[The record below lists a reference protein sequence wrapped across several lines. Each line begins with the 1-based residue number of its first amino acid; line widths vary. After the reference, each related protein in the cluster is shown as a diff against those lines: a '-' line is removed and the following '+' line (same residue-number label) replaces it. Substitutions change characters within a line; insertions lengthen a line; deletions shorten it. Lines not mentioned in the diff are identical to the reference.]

1 MMCQVRWS
9 LTFDLCILFF
19 KFIKCHAIFKS
30 GFSSSSSR
38 PYSLLWLVKV
48 SIYTFFHV
56 PWCVNF
62 QCFLHLWQ
70 TQMQAD
76 TGWTSAGVPLINNR
90 TSGSPVVSDEA
101 CQSADIL
108 TFNTSGVQYC
118 LQDINHYN
126 SKTGVPEL
134 IKKKKRKKK
143 KLWRKYATA
152 VGHSCFIEA
161 QIGIFALSCTG
172 NIHFSPWQLI
182 FVAVVLWF
190 GEFSNLLMVLF
201 VLYACFLLQTRIKS

>member
-108 TFNTSGVQYC
+108 AFNTSGVQYC

-134 IKKKKRKKK
+134 IKKKRKKK

-172 NIHFSPWQLI
+172 NIHFSHWQLI

>member
-90 TSGSPVVSDEA
+90 TSSSPVVSDEA

-108 TFNTSGVQYC
+108 AFNTSGVQYC

-134 IKKKKRKKK
+134 IKKKEKK

-172 NIHFSPWQLI
+172 NIHFSHWQLI

>member
-38 PYSLLWLVKV
+38 PHSLLWLVKV

-108 TFNTSGVQYC
+108 AFNTSGVQYC

-152 VGHSCFIEA
+152 AGHSCFIEA

-172 NIHFSPWQLI
+172 NIHFSHWQLI

>member
-1 MMCQVRWS
+1 MQYLSQDSAAAAQGLIVFSDWS
-9 LTFDLCILFF
+9 RFPFIPFFMSLGVWIFSVFCIFDKLRCRQILVGPVQECHLLTIG
-19 KFIKCHAIFKS
+19 H
-30 GFSSSSSR
+30 
-38 PYSLLWLVKV
+38 
-48 SIYTFFHV
+48 
-56 PWCVNF
+56 
-62 QCFLHLWQ
+62 
-70 TQMQAD
+70 
-76 TGWTSAGVPLINNR
+76 
-90 TSGSPVVSDEA
+90 PVVSDEA

-108 TFNTSGVQYC
+108 AFNTSGVQYC

-172 NIHFSPWQLI
+172 NIHFSHWQLI

>member
-19 KFIKCHAIFKS
+19 KFIKCHAVFKS

-70 TQMQAD
+70 TQMQAN
-76 TGWTSAGVPLINNR
+76 TGWTSAGMPLINNR

-101 CQSADIL
+101 YQSADIL
-108 TFNTSGVQYC
+108 AFNTSGVQYC

-134 IKKKKRKKK
+134 IKKKKKKEKTVK
-143 KLWRKYATA
+143 KICYCGGTFLFYWGSNWYI
-152 VGHSCFIEA
+152 CFI
-161 QIGIFALSCTG
+161 L
-172 NIHFSPWQLI
+172 HW
-182 FVAVVLWF
+182 
-190 GEFSNLLMVLF
+190 
-201 VLYACFLLQTRIKS
+201 